1 MENQILKAEKI
12 IFGGNCISKIEEG
25 INKGKTVL
33 ISGALPNEVVE
44 VEFLSSTKDY
54 EIGKVVKILEKSP
67 HRIEPKC
74 KYFGICG
81 GCNLQFATDE
91 YQVQLRKEI
100 LFDNLSVI
108 ENNNVKLPELKVIS
122 DNSWSYR
129 NRFQF
134 HNGGLMELKSNKSI
148 KIDKCLVAC
157 DEINTLLSDKEFT
170 NNSCFLN
177 ASRYHVFGYNQCL
190 KGAILQEKNT
200 NRIVGKSKKKVKSG
214 GKRKIYEGTL
224 LNPESLMSIQV
235 LDREITFDVKGFFQ
249 SNVKMLEKTIEILK
263 KDFGGE
269 NILDMYAG
277 VGTFS
282 TFLLDN
288 FNNSVLVEHNRDAI
302 SLAEINLQG
311 KKHESYGIS
320 GDKWAK
326 EYASKI
332 KTKFDGVVIDPPR
345 SGIEKSVL
353 DWLCNSN
360 IPSIRSLS
368 CDPIT
373 HSRDLK
379 ILVNCGYKIKEIY
392 LLDFYPQTHHIESLA
407 ILEKDL

>member
-108 ENNNVKLPELKVIS
+108 ENNNVKLPEIKIIS

-134 HNGGLMELKSNKSI
+134 HNGGLMELKSNIKS
-148 KIDKCLVAC
+148 
-157 DEINTLLSDKEFT
+157 
-170 NNSCFLN
+170 
-177 ASRYHVFGYNQCL
+177 
-190 KGAILQEKNT
+190 
-200 NRIVGKSKKKVKSG
+200 
-214 GKRKIYEGTL
+214 
-224 LNPESLMSIQV
+224 
-235 LDREITFDVKGFFQ
+235 
-249 SNVKMLEKTIEILK
+249 
-263 KDFGGE
+263 
-269 NILDMYAG
+269 
-277 VGTFS
+277 
-282 TFLLDN
+282 
-288 FNNSVLVEHNRDAI
+288 
-302 SLAEINLQG
+302 
-311 KKHESYGIS
+311 
-320 GDKWAK
+320 
-326 EYASKI
+326 
-332 KTKFDGVVIDPPR
+332 
-345 SGIEKSVL
+345 
-353 DWLCNSN
+353 
-360 IPSIRSLS
+360 
-368 CDPIT
+368 
-373 HSRDLK
+373 
-379 ILVNCGYKIKEIY
+379 
-392 LLDFYPQTHHIESLA
+392 
-407 ILEKDL
+407 

>member
-25 INKGKTVL
+25 INKGKAVL

-100 LFDNLSVI
+100 LFDNLSII
-108 ENNNVKLPELKVIS
+108 ENNNVKLPEIKVIS

-157 DEINTLLSDKEFT
+157 DEINTLFSDKEFT

-190 KGAILQEKNT
+190 KGAILQEKTT
-200 NRIVGKSKKKVKSG
+200 NKIVGKSKKKVKSG

-269 NILDMYAG
+269 NLLDMYAG

-288 FNNSVLVEHNRDAI
+288 FNKSVLVEHNRDAI

-368 CDPIT
+368 CDSIT

>member
-25 INKGKTVL
+25 SNKGKTVL

-108 ENNNVKLPELKVIS
+108 ENNNVKLPEIKIIS

-157 DEINTLLSDKEFT
+157 DEINTLLNDKEFT

-200 NRIVGKSKKKVKSG
+200 NKIVGKSKKKVKSG

-269 NILDMYAG
+269 NLLDMYAG

-326 EYASKI
+326 EYVSKI